1 MHQQNKDED
10 EDNQPYYNGNE
21 DDFNDEDEEE
31 HKKRLEDEFGDSQSS
46 SEEEDTEASSK
57 DFSKTMYQEQT
68 KTLAKDIK
76 RLKDRKLELEQ
87 KIMKK
92 QKDGELLVGAELL
105 HNCFQFFI
113 AKSQYVR
120 VIISKYRLYRM
131 MSCPRKTCKK
141 YKTLQ
146 SKRYH
151 QIKQHRSLM
160 YFSRCSTQQKNSRPC
175 KRR

>member
-31 HKKRLEDEFGDSQSS
+31 HKKRLEDEFGDSHSS

-120 VIISKYRLYRM
+120 VIITKY
-131 MSCPRKTCKK
+131 
-141 YKTLQ
+141 
-146 SKRYH
+146 H
-151 QIKQHRSLM
+151 
-160 YFSRCSTQQKNSRPC
+160 
-175 KRR
+175 